1 MDAVLHHATTLAKV
15 EIPPGFWEKLW
26 DQGDA
31 FFGAAAVVCI
41 FGIFYLKVIR
51 PDQKL
56 ESAARTERAKM
67 ELAEAIEKTKHQ
79 ELASQMVQV
88 QREIINKASDLLTR
102 FEGNLNRHEEH
113 IDALRGLRDQA
124 PKFSP
129 RGQKGG

>member
-1 MDAVLHHATTLAKV
+1 M
-15 EIPPGFWEKLW
+15 PPGFWEKLW

-31 FFGAAAVVCI
+31 FFGAAAVVFI

-102 FEGNLNRHEEH
+102 FEGNLTRHEEQ
-113 IDALRGLRDQA
+113 IDALRGLREQA

-129 RGQKGG
+129 RSKS